1 MIERLRNWMN
11 TWFAIKGKRPTLNR
25 VIWFSFTMTAVVA
38 SLIMGISFYGR
49 FLAQAEETTREENQF
64 LMEQGSY
71 SVTTY
76 LRGMMN
82 VSDSLYYGVIKN
94 KDLSEPSVEEAFQL
108 LYETYKDDIEHI
120 ALFSEKGELLQ
131 ISSIGS
137 LLTYE
142 NITKEDWFQ
151 ETLSNEGN
159 IYFGKPEVS
168 RYFSQ
173 SQSGYS
179 RIIPMSRV
187 VQMNIGESVE
197 RGVLLIELKY
207 SAIEDLFGSVVLGS
221 ESYLYLT
228 DGNGDVIYHPEQQI
242 FMSGYDGNGLQ
253 THVEDVDNIDV
264 FEQTL
269 GYTGWKVVGVTQL
282 GGVSLSSIKSVLFVA
297 FLLLFFLNVL
307 LVINSFLSR
316 RVSAPLGAL
325 ETAVSRIEEGDL
337 DTEIQASGFLEVWYL
352 GNAINRMKNNLKRL
366 MEDMVKEHEA
376 KRKSEILVL
385 QNQINPHF
393 LYNTLDII
401 VWMIENEK
409 KEQAVKVVTALARFF
424 RISLSKG
431 NAIIT
436 IADEVEHVRNYLM
449 IQEMRFKNRFTY
461 NIHVDEDVADLGT
474 IKLILQPIV
483 ENAIY
488 HAMEFMDG
496 DGVIDI
502 RVLHKGADVFFEIED
517 NGSGMTEEKVEAI
530 LNGETS
536 ANSKGTG
543 VGLQNVRE
551 RIGLVFGKPYGVYME
566 SEPDEGTKVTLQ
578 IPAISYA
585 ALRDRGLD

>member
-1 MIERLRNWMN
+1 MKERLQKWIDR
-11 TWFAIKGKRPTLNR
+11 WFARGGKRPTLNH

-38 SLIMGISFYGR
+38 SLIMGVSFYGR
-49 FLAQAEETTREENQF
+49 FLAQAEETAREENQF

-94 KDLSEPSVEEAFQL
+94 RDLSEPLVGESFQL

-120 ALFSEKGELLQ
+120 ALFSEDGELLQ
-131 ISSIGS
+131 VASAGS
-137 LLTYE
+137 LFTYDD
-142 NITKEDWFQ
+142 ITEEDWYQ
-151 ETLSNEGN
+151 ETLSNEEN

-173 SQSGYS
+173 GQSGYS
-179 RIIPMSRV
+179 RVIPMSRV
-187 VQMNIGESVE
+187 VQMNVGESVE
-197 RGVLLIELKY
+197 RGILLIELKY
-207 SAIEDLFGSVVLGS
+207 SAIEDLFGSVVLGG

-228 DGNGDVIYHPEQQI
+228 DGEGSIIYHPEQQMFI
-242 FMSGYDGNGLQ
+242 SGYGESGLE
-253 THVEDVDNIDV
+253 TALEETNPDV

-269 GYTGWKVVGVTQL
+269 GYTGWKVIGVTQT
-282 GGVSLSSIKSVLFVA
+282 GGISFSSIKTTLFVA
-297 FLLLFFLNVL
+297 FLVLFFLDIL
-307 LVINSFLSR
+307 LIINSFLSR

-325 ETAVSRIEEGDL
+325 ERAAIRIEEGDL
-337 DTEIQASGFLEVWYL
+337 DTEIQPSGFLEVWYL
-352 GNAINRMKNNLKRL
+352 GTAMNRMKNNLKRL
-366 MEDMVKEHEA
+366 MEDMLKEHEA

-424 RISLSKG
+424 RISLSRGK
-431 NAIIT
+431 AIIT
-436 IADEVEHVRNYLM
+436 IADEVEHVRNYLT
-449 IQEMRFKNRFTY
+449 IQEMRFKNRFSY
-461 NIHVDEDVADLGT
+461 SIHLDEDVSDLGT

-496 DGVIDI
+496 DGMIDI
-502 RVLHKGADVFFEIED
+502 RVRHEGTDILFEIED
-517 NGSGMTEEKVEAI
+517 NGSGMTEDKIEAI
-530 LNGETS
+530 LHGETS
-536 ANSKGTG
+536 ASSKGTG

-551 RIGLVFGKPYGVYME
+551 RIGLVFGEPYGLYME
-566 SEPDEGTKVTLQ
+566 SEPDEGTKVTLR
-578 IPAISYA
+578 IPAITYE